1 MLQKAI
7 CSIGWS
13 TFQGCKSVETP
24 GQEIDSATYIVS
36 VSHWNAMIPH
46 RADRPCMSK
55 ARTVSGMA
63 LVPGDTEDLRS
74 NGASRLPA
82 LD

>member
-1 MLQKAI
+1 MLQKAF

-13 TFQGCKSVETP
+13 SFQGCKSVETLR
-24 GQEIDSATYIVS
+24 QEIGSATYI
-36 VSHWNAMIPH
+36 
-46 RADRPCMSK
+46 

-82 LD
+82 LN